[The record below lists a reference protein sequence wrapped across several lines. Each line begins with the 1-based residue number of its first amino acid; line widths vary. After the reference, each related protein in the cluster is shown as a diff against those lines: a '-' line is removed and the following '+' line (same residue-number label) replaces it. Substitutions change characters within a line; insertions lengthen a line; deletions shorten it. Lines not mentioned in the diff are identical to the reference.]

1 MSASVADLITLH
13 CRELPRQSRSREK
26 QRQAGKCL
34 SLQGFQ
40 FGDQKAATVLVRLR
54 ELADDMAL

>member
-13 CRELPRQSRSREK
+13 SASIMVSRETDK
-26 QRQAGKCL
+26 RPAGKCL

-40 FGDQKAATVLVRLR
+40 FGDLGCDRAPTAPRVS
-54 ELADDMAL
+54 